1 MKEKDIKILCFS
13 LPTRTPSTKEF
24 KEAERKVQY
33 YNYFKNK
40 KKEGK

>member
-1 MKEKDIKILCFS
+1 MKEKDIKTLCFF

-24 KEAERKVQY
+24 KEAERAVQII
-33 YNYFKNK
+33 NYIKNK